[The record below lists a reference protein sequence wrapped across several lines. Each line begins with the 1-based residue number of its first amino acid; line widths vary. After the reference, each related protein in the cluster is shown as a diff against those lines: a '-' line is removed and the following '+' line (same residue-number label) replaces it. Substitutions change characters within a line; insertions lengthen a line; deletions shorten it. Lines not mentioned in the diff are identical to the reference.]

1 MPLKKYNEEE
11 VLKKEEETK
20 KLEEEA
26 TNKLQAT
33 IEVNS
38 KKAEELNAIP
48 LREDQET
55 IKANIEKARGE
66 YFTETKK
73 QRRINIIL
81 TIVIVVILIAAFVLM
96 ITLSATI
103 SYINYISN
111 FSINLNWNV

>member
-48 LREDQET
+48 VADEDLP
-55 IKANIEKARGE
+55 
-66 YFTETKK
+66 F
-73 QRRINIIL
+73 
-81 TIVIVVILIAAFVLM
+81 
-96 ITLSATI
+96 
-103 SYINYISN
+103 
-111 FSINLNWNV
+111 